1 MLSNCPL
8 VILSLL
14 SSSIL
19 LKAENLFWLGA
30 PSCLKSSPAGN
41 GLTRVT
47 FLRQDS
53 AGVRSLCLSWWSE
66 DKQVVT
72 CEVNTNS
79 LVTERYRA
87 LCNRSGLQGEEI
99 PQMFNISR
107 LLAPDAPCALVS
119 SSAPESTGKTR
130 RKRAWIFPG
139 TLWCGAGNRAVRYE
153 QLGETG
159 KFRF

>member
-1 MLSNCPL
+1 MPSNFPL

-30 PSCLKSSPAGN
+30 ASCLKSSPVGN

-66 DKQVVT
+66 DKQVVS

-79 LVTERYRA
+79 LVTESYRA
-87 LCNRSGLQGEEI
+87 FCNRSGIQGEEI

-107 LLAPDAPCALVS
+107 LLAPDAPCAFVA

-139 TLWCGAGNRAVRYE
+139 TLWCGDGNRAVRYE
-153 QLGETG
+153 QLGENSDF
-159 KFRF
+159 K